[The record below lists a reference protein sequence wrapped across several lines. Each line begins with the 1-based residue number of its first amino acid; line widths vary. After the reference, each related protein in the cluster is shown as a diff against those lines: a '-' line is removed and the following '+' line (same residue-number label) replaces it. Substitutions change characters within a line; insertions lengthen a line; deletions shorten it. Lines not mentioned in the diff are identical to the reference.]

1 MEIKPIPHVQIP
13 AAMGLLQE
21 RDGGFAELCGSPSP
35 QPASCSCPPGDACPA
50 ACLCHHHRQRMRDPR
65 QISPS
70 DGEGEWKDRDD
81 EPRAA
86 PQTLLS
92 EKEFQQQEDPPALW
106 LSAVAFHSS
115 AIQPLAVWVDV

>member
-1 MEIKPIPHVQIP
+1 MEIKPIPYVQIP

-50 ACLCHHHRQRMRDPR
+50 ACLWHHHRQRMRDPR

-70 DGEGEWKDRDD
+70 DREGEWKDRDD

-115 AIQPLAVWVDV
+115 AIQPLAVWVAV